1 MASAEGK
8 GCLVDQPLTE
18 RFPNRLIAE
27 SSPYLRQHAQNPV
40 DWYPW
45 GQEALSRARAEDKP
59 ILLSIGYSACHWCHV
74 MAHESFENAEIA
86 AVMNQHFINIKV
98 DREERPD
105 LDEIYQKSSQ
115 VFSGRGGGWPLTMFL
130 TPDQEPFYG
139 GTYFPPVPRYN
150 LPAFPDVLLGVVEAY
165 RKHRNEVQ
173 NNIDRVKSGLLRI
186 SMPTGSAEPLTERLL
201 DHAASELGKL
211 FDPVRGGFGDGP
223 KFPTVPPLQLMLRQ
237 AIRKKDPSLQDK
249 VLLQLRTMAAGGLYD
264 HLGGG
269 FHRYAVDGEWKIPHF
284 EKMLYDN
291 AQLVRIYLDGWR
303 LTKEERFRQVV
314 EETLDYVRREMTHPD
329 GAFFAAQDADSEG
342 HEGKFFLWTPDQII
356 SVLGAELGGE
366 FCRSYGVTES
376 GNFEGKN
383 VLLRLEGSGLSAE
396 DQETAESILK
406 PARMKLLAERE
417 RRVKPQRD
425 ENILTSWNAMMISAF
440 FDAAMTFGVPAYRA
454 AAENALTYLVDYAF
468 ANGRVCRTVAAGQGR
483 LNGYLDDVAWLATA
497 LLDAFEATSHRWYLD
512 QACAVTQ
519 SLLSNFWDEVG
530 GGCFFTSH
538 DHERLI
544 QRMKTGTDSATP
556 SGNAVAAEALLRL
569 FSFTGEERYHER
581 AGQIMNVF
589 HHSMAQNPYGSAAML
604 CSLDWWVSG
613 PKEIV
618 IVGPRGNPLT
628 EAMVMTVQQRYIPN
642 RVLLAIEEAS
652 SGGAVELP
660 LAKGKS
666 SLNGR
671 PTAYV
676 CQHQSCSQPVTE
688 PRQLETLL

>member
-1 MASAEGK
+1 
-8 GCLVDQPLTE
+8 
-18 RFPNRLIAE
+18 
-27 SSPYLRQHAQNPV
+27 
-40 DWYPW
+40 
-45 GQEALSRARAEDKP
+45 
-59 ILLSIGYSACHWCHV
+59 
-74 MAHESFENAEIA
+74 
-86 AVMNQHFINIKV
+86 
-98 DREERPD
+98 
-105 LDEIYQKSSQ
+105 
-115 VFSGRGGGWPLTMFL
+115 
-130 TPDQEPFYG
+130 
-139 GTYFPPVPRYN
+139 
-150 LPAFPDVLLGVVEAY
+150 
-165 RKHRNEVQ
+165 
-173 NNIDRVKSGLLRI
+173 
-186 SMPTGSAEPLTERLL
+186 L

-223 KFPTVPPLQLMLRQ
+223 KFPTVAPLQLMLRQ
-237 AIRKKDPSLQDK
+237 AIRKKDPSIQDK

-342 HEGKFFLWTPDQII
+342 HEGKFFLWTPAQII

-396 DQETAESILK
+396 DQETAESILR

-581 AGQIMNVF
+581 AGQIINVF

-652 SGGAVELP
+652 SGGGVELP

-666 SLNGR
+666 CLNGR